1 MCRDRERF
9 SLRRGKRVHHAVYSI
24 ILCMIAALCLT
35 IQCMP
40 VCGTCRP
47 THRERYGTGLPWA
60 TAWPAGIT
68 AHSSLRG
75 TPCALTLRGGL
86 SDKPTP
92 LPVSYAIYMRCVFLQ
107 GGALFLRAAWAG
119 RCSATPHL
127 ARTVSERASERATP
141 CTVQGA
147 SEHFQTSLVPYRER
161 ASVTVS

>member
-1 MCRDRERF
+1 MWDTLCRYAE
-9 SLRRGKRVHHAVYSI
+9 SHWGSWLHIATPPCKSVHVRGCCGRLELLLGDI
-24 ILCMIAALCLT
+24 ISHFNPPTQLWVRIRCCNNY
-35 IQCMP
+35 
-40 VCGTCRP
+40 CGTCRP

-75 TPCALTLRGGL
+75 TPCALTLRGRL

-127 ARTVSERASERATP
+127 ARTVSERASERAI
-141 CTVQGA
+141 
-147 SEHFQTSLVPYRER
+147 LYI
-161 ASVTVS
+161 